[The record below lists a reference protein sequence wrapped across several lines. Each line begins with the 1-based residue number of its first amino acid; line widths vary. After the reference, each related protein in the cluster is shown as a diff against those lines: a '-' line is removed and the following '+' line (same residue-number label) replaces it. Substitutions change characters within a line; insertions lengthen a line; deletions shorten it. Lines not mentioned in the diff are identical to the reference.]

1 MNKNMKI
8 VVGITIV
15 IIITLGC
22 VIGKIILENRTD
34 DLEGTTSGKKNR
46 TIDLE
51 GTISGIDY
59 KISNNNEY
67 ENEQLL
73 ERGFFIDTLKQPNS
87 PYRYI
92 ITMGEKNTGGY
103 SIKIVNVKIDKNK
116 NVEVIVRET
125 EPPKNS
131 TVTMEFTYP
140 TCCLE
145 LSERAE
151 TIVIKNTKGETF
163 KKLN

>member
-1 MNKNMKI
+1 MPNKMKI
-8 VVGITIV
+8 VVGI
-15 IIITLGC
+15 IIITTVF
-22 VIGKIILENRTD
+22 VIGKIILEN
-34 DLEGTTSGKKNR
+34 K
-46 TIDLE
+46 TIALE

-67 ENEQLL
+67 ENKKFLK
-73 ERGFFIDTLKQPNS
+73 RGFFIDTLNQPNS
-87 PYRYI
+87 PYWYI
-92 ITMGEKNTGGY
+92 ITMGEKSTGGY

-125 EPPKNS
+125 EPPKNR
-131 TVTMEFTYP
+131 TVTTAFTYP

-151 TIVIKNTKGETF
+151 TIVIKNTKGETY